1 MYLDLCRICGSLAAA
16 APAADDGCQNKEYA
30 RNTQGTQRELT
41 KNKDDEQCKKPGRE
55 RRPER
60 ALFIYNFERR
70 TRARDASRTVPSLG
84 IAAALNSLLTG
95 IPQHQSTP
103 T

>member
-60 ALFIYNFERR
+60 GLLFITLKGEPGRATRR
-70 TRARDASRTVPSLG
+70 G
-84 IAAALNSLLTG
+84 QYLL
-95 IPQHQSTP
+95 
-103 T
+103 